1 MGDLLFIM
9 GREKMKNLNQIKD
22 SDPRIIKTENNR
34 KLYIDGQNRNFPVY
48 SIPLN
53 YFTMIKMLVLQHLS
67 INIKMKI
74 S

>member
-1 MGDLLFIM
+1 MLIEKIVGDMLLIM

-22 SDPRIIKTENNR
+22 SDLRIIKTENNR

-53 YFTMIKMLVLQHLS
+53 YLFYLEFI
-67 INIKMKI
+67 I
-74 S
+74 